1 MRVIV
6 SYDVETVTKE
16 GKGRLRKVAK
26 VCKSFGVRAQLSI
39 FECSV
44 GPTELVALRAAL
56 LAIVDTKRDSLRIW
70 FLSEDDARKTE
81 HHGIREPLDPDS
93 ALIV

>member
-16 GKGRLRKVAK
+16 GRSRLRKIAK
-26 VCKSFGVRAQLSI
+26 TCKGYGVRVQLSV

-44 GPTELVALRAAL
+44 GPKELMRLRAAL
-56 LAIVDTKRDSLRIW
+56 LSIIDVTKDSLRLW
-70 FLSEDDARKTE
+70 FVAEDDAAKTE
-81 HHGIREPLDPDS
+81 HHGVRAPVDMDGP
-93 ALIV
+93 LIV

>member
-16 GKGRLRKVAK
+16 GRGRLRRIAK
-26 VCKSFGVRAQLSI
+26 VCKSFGVRVQLSV

-44 GPTELVALRAAL
+44 GAKEFVALRARL
-56 LAIVDTKRDSLRIW
+56 LGTIDAERDSLRIW
-70 FLSEDDARKTE
+70 FVSEDDAQKTE
-81 HHGIREPLDPDS
+81 HHGVRKPLDPDGP
-93 ALIV
+93 LVV

>member
-16 GKGRLRKVAK
+16 GRGRLRRIAR
-26 VCKSFGVRAQLSI
+26 VCKSFGVRVQLSV

-44 GPTELVALRAAL
+44 GPRELVTLRARL
-56 LAIVDTKRDSLRIW
+56 LATVDTRKDSLRIW
-70 FLSEDDARKTE
+70 FVSEDDAQKTE
-81 HHGIREPLDPDS
+81 HYGVRRPIDPDGP
-93 ALIV
+93 LVV